1 MEGGFIKP
9 LLPIELY
16 RAMSETKKTISQ
28 DRKRTNILHS
38 QELAFIAYLVERMPR
53 WVTSNMLTALGL
65 TGNLL
70 VAVLMCLSSI
80 QGAWLL
86 LLTPLAFWQI
96 GILSQEATQ
105 VVWLLSGY
113 HGRLDR
119 DRSHRLRL
127 LHLRTARVEGRRLH
141 LCCPLW
147 RRDDHLSAPLQGH
160 RSLLHRLRYPWA
172 YGGTYHLIPAFLL

>member
-1 MEGGFIKP
+1 MEGGFMKP
-9 LLPIELY
+9 LLLIELY

-86 LLTPLAFWQI
+86 LLTPSMADWHTI
-96 GILSQEATQ
+96 A
-105 VVWLLSGY
+105 
-113 HGRLDR
+113 
-119 DRSHRLRL
+119 RSHASGLASVWISWS
-127 LHLRTARVEGRRLH
+127 TG
-141 LCCPLW
+141 
-147 RRDDHLSAPLQGH
+147 SG
-160 RSLLHRLRYPWA
+160 S
-172 YGGTYHLIPAFLL
+172 